1 MAFQDAGALALKD
14 AAAKSTINL
23 LEPLMELEVLMP
35 NEHTDAVNSDLLARR
50 GIVTGTESM
59 VGGRS
64 LIRTIVPAA
73 EITRYAIDI
82 RSLTHGTGSYTRN
95 AAGFGAMPSTMAK
108 KILGG

>member
-14 AAAKSTINL
+14 AATKSPINL
-23 LEPLMELEVLMP
+23 LEPLIEIAVITP
-35 NEHTDAVNSDLLARR
+35 DEHMGAVISDFSTRR

-59 VGGRS
+59 AGGRS
-64 LIRTIVPAA
+64 VVRAIVPEA

-82 RSLTHGTGSYTRN
+82 RSLTHGTGSYTRQP
-95 AAGFGAMPSTMAK
+95 AGVGPMPSAAAK